1 MLNLRCMTVS
11 LSMLTVVACS
21 GLFASAEMTP
31 KVKAIVVAM
40 DKAVDPAKRGEKIK
54 SFIVTSEAQLPQQ
67 QINIICVSKFKSPN
81 KMVSEVTIPGVL
93 ETKECF
99 DGEFGWLYSPA
110 MGLVPAVGDQ
120 LLSMKFMA
128 KMSTPA
134 AKFANLFDKIQLAP
148 KTEKINGSDCY
159 KLICS
164 IPKKYNMPPAL
175 FYVDRKNYLVRKSEI
190 TVTTMMGQQV
200 VPVEITKYKKQH
212 GIMWPAV
219 TVMNSMGMKMVLKMK
234 SVKINCKIPDK
245 DFKAPEVKNPS
256 PATSPME
263 LMQ

>member
-1 MLNLRCMTVS
+1 MPYLHRLAFS
-11 LSMLTVVACS
+11 LAFVAFFSCTNVFS
-21 GLFASAEMTP
+21 AAEMSL
-31 KVKAIVVAM
+31 KVKTIVAAM
-40 DKAVDPAKRGEKIK
+40 DKAVDPDKRGEKIK

-67 QINIICVSKFKSPN
+67 QINITCVSKFKSPN
-81 KMVSEVTIPGVL
+81 KMISEISIPGVM

-110 MGLVPAVGDQ
+110 MGLVPAAGNQ

-128 KMSTPA
+128 KMSSPA
-134 AKFANLFDKIQLAP
+134 SKFANIYTKIELAP
-148 KTEKINGSDCY
+148 KSEKVNGLDCY
-159 KLICS
+159 KLVCT
-164 IPKKYNMPPAL
+164 IPKEYNMPPAL
-175 FYVDRKNYLVRKSEI
+175 FYVDKKSYLVRKSEI

-212 GIMWPAV
+212 GIMWPAE
-219 TVMNSMGMKMVLKMK
+219 TVMNSMGMKMVLKLN

-245 DFKAPEVKNPS
+245 DFKAPEVKNNQ
-256 PATSPME
+256 PAVPAME